1 MYKTKNEMEKEFEY
15 FIEQFA
21 DLKVLRYRLNDFEKF
36 SLDEKIFMYYLSQAA
51 ISGRDI
57 LWDQNYKHN
66 LKIRKLLENLYKS
79 FSGDRSTNDFKLF
92 EEYFKRVLFSNGIHH
107 HYSMD
112 KFMPKFSKEY
122 LDSILLDTNITCDEQ
137 IIEAIFDK
145 DLDNKRVVLDSAKDI
160 IANSA
165 NNFYKNLTQEE
176 VETYYSKKDRGDD
189 KRPLSIG
196 LNSQLVKE
204 NDKIVENVWKIGGMY
219 TKAIEKI
226 VYFLEKAKEYAVNP
240 QQKKVIELLV
250 SYYRTGDLKTFD
262 EYSIEWIS
270 EINSPIDFINGFIEV
285 YGDSLAYKGS
295 WESIVNYTDIEAT
308 KRAVLM
314 SDNAQWF
321 EDNSPVDKAF
331 KKDKVSGVSAKVV
344 NMAILAGDCYPYT
357 PIGINLPNA
366 EWIRAEHGSK
376 SVTVDNIMQAYHMSS
391 LESGMLDEFSYSKE
405 EIERAKEWGFLGGCL
420 HTDLHECLG
429 HGSGKLLDGV
439 GQDAL
444 KNYHSTIEEA
454 RADLFALYY
463 IMDEK
468 LIELGIVPSI
478 EVAKSEYDSY
488 IRGGLVVQLTRIEKG
503 AVLEESHMRNR
514 QIIAKW
520 AYEKGYENK
529 VIEKKIRDGK
539 TFFIVNDYKALRGI
553 FADLLREVQRIKSEG
568 DFEAGKALVEDYGVT
583 FDTEMHEEILERFKK
598 LNLAPYAGFLNPKYE
613 LIKEDN
619 KIVDVKLIYS
629 ESFTEQMLRYGSE
642 YSFL

>member
-1 MYKTKNEMEKEFEY
+1 MEKEFEY

-21 DLKVLRYRLNDFEKF
+21 DLKILRYKLNDFEKF

-66 LKIRKLLENLYKS
+66 LKIRRLLENLYKS
-79 FSGDRSTNDFKLF
+79 FSGNRSTNDFKLF
-92 EEYFKRVLFSNGIHH
+92 EEYFKRILFSNGIHH

-112 KFMPKFSKEY
+112 KIMPKFSKQY
-122 LDSILLDTNITCDEQ
+122 LVSILSDSNITCNEELF
-137 IIEAIFDK
+137 EAIFDK
-145 DLDNKRVVLDSAKDI
+145 NLDNKRVVLDSTKDI
-160 IANSA
+160 IADSA

-176 VETYYSKKDRGDD
+176 VENYYSKKDKGDD

-204 NDKIVENVWKIGGMY
+204 NDEIVENVWKIGGMY
-219 TKAIEKI
+219 SKAIEKI

-405 EIERAKEWGFLGGCL
+405 EIEREKEWGFLGGCL

-429 HGSGKLLDGV
+429 HGSGKLLNGV

-613 LIKEDN
+613 LVKEDN
-619 KIVDVKLIYS
+619 KIIDVKLIYS
-629 ESFTEQMLRYGSE
+629 ESFTEQMLRYGFE

>member
-1 MYKTKNEMEKEFEY
+1 MEKEFEY

-21 DLKVLRYRLNDFEKF
+21 DLKILRYKLNDFEKF

-66 LKIRKLLENLYKS
+66 LKIRRLLENLYKS
-79 FSGDRSTNDFKLF
+79 FSGNRSTNDFKLF
-92 EEYFKRVLFSNGIHH
+92 EEYFKRILFSNGIHH

-112 KFMPKFSKEY
+112 KIMPKFSKEY
-122 LDSILLDTNITCDEQ
+122 LVSILSDSNITCNE
-137 IIEAIFDK
+137 ELFEVIFDK
-145 DLDNKRVVLDSAKDI
+145 NLDNKRVVLDSTKDI
-160 IANSA
+160 IADSA

-176 VETYYSKKDRGDD
+176 VENYYSKIDKGDD

-204 NDKIVENVWKIGGMY
+204 NNEIVENVWKIGGMY
-219 TKAIEKI
+219 SKAIEKI

-295 WESIVNYTDIEAT
+295 WESIVNYTDVEAT

-539 TFFIVNDYKALRGI
+539 IFFIVNDYKALRGI

-598 LNLAPYAGFLNPKYE
+598 LNLAPYAGFLNPKYK
-613 LIKEDN
+613 LVKEDN
-619 KIVDVKLIYS
+619 KIIDVKLIYS

>member
-1 MYKTKNEMEKEFEY
+1 MEKEFEY

-21 DLKVLRYRLNDFEKF
+21 DLKILRYKLNDFEKF

-66 LKIRKLLENLYKS
+66 LKIRRLLENLYKS
-79 FSGDRSTNDFKLF
+79 FSGNRSTNDFKLF
-92 EEYFKRVLFSNGIHH
+92 EEYFKRILFSNGIHH

-112 KFMPKFSKEY
+112 KIMPKFSKEY
-122 LDSILLDTNITCDEQ
+122 LVSILSDSNITCNEELF
-137 IIEAIFDK
+137 EAIFDK
-145 DLDNKRVVLDSAKDI
+145 NLDNKRVVLDSTKDI
-160 IANSA
+160 IADSA

-176 VETYYSKKDRGDD
+176 VENYYSKIDKGDD

-204 NDKIVENVWKIGGMY
+204 NNEIVENVWKIGGMY
-219 TKAIEKI
+219 SKAIEKI

-295 WESIVNYTDIEAT
+295 WESIVNYTDVEAT

-539 TFFIVNDYKALRGI
+539 IFFIVNDYKALRGI

-598 LNLAPYAGFLNPKYE
+598 LNLAPYAGFLNPKYK
-613 LIKEDN
+613 LVKEDN
-619 KIVDVKLIYS
+619 KIIDVKLIYS

>member
-1 MYKTKNEMEKEFEY
+1 MEKEFEY

-21 DLKVLRYRLNDFEKF
+21 DLKILRYKLNDFEKF

-66 LKIRKLLENLYKS
+66 LKIRRLLENLYKS
-79 FSGDRSTNDFKLF
+79 FSGNRSTNDFKLF
-92 EEYFKRVLFSNGIHH
+92 EEYFKRILFSNGIHH

-112 KFMPKFSKEY
+112 KIMPKFSKQY
-122 LDSILLDTNITCDEQ
+122 LVSILSDSNITCNEELF
-137 IIEAIFDK
+137 EAIFDK
-145 DLDNKRVVLDSAKDI
+145 NLDNKRVVLDSTKDI
-160 IANSA
+160 IADSA

-176 VETYYSKKDRGDD
+176 VENYYSKKDKGDD

-204 NDKIVENVWKIGGMY
+204 NDEIVENVWKIGGMY
-219 TKAIEKI
+219 SKAIEKI

-295 WESIVNYTDIEAT
+295 WESIVNCTDIEAT

-520 AYEKGYENK
+520 GYEKGYENK

-613 LIKEDN
+613 LVKEDN
-619 KIVDVKLIYS
+619 KIIDVKLIYS

>member
-1 MYKTKNEMEKEFEY
+1 MEKEFEY
-15 FIEQFA
+15 FVEQFS
-21 DLKVLRYRLNDFEKF
+21 DLKILRYKLNDFDEF
-36 SLDEKIFMYYLSQAA
+36 SLDEKLFVYYLSQAA

-57 LWDQNYKHN
+57 LWDQNYKYN
-66 LKIRKLLENLYKS
+66 LKIRKILESIYKS
-79 FSGDRSTNDFKLF
+79 FSGDRSTEDFKTFEVYLKRILF
-92 EEYFKRVLFSNGIHH
+92 ANGIHH

-112 KFMPKFSKEY
+112 KIMPAFSRMY
-122 LDSILLDTNITCDEQ
+122 FDSLLSITEITCDEE
-137 IIEAIFDK
+137 IREAIFNK
-145 DLDNKRVVLDSAKDI
+145 DLDNKRVVLDSDKDI
-160 IANSA
+160 IADSA
-165 NNFYKNLTQEE
+165 NNFYKDLTQEE
-176 VETYYSKKDRGDD
+176 VEDYYSKKDKGDE
-189 KRPLSIG
+189 KKPLSIG

-204 NDKIVENVWKIGGMY
+204 DGQIVEKVWKIGGMY
-219 TKAIEKI
+219 SKAIEQI
-226 VYFLEKAKEYAVNP
+226 VCFLEKAKLYAPNS
-240 QQKKVIELLV
+240 QQKTVIELLV
-250 SYYRTGDLKTFD
+250 EYYKIGDLKTFD
-262 EYSIEWIS
+262 DYSIEWIS
-270 EINSPIDFINGFIEV
+270 EVNSPIDFINGFIEV

-295 WESIVNYTDIEAT
+295 WESIVNYTDVEAT
-308 KRAVLM
+308 KRATLM

-331 KKDKVSGVSAKVV
+331 KKDKVAGVSAKVV
-344 NMAILAGDCYPYT
+344 NMAVLAGDCYPYT

-376 SVTVDNIMQAYHMSS
+376 SVTVENIMQAYHMSS
-391 LESGMLDEFSYSKE
+391 LDSGMLDEFAYSKE
-405 EIERAKEWGFLGGCL
+405 EMARARKWGFLGGCL

-463 IMDEK
+463 IMDDK
-468 LIELGIVPSI
+468 LIELGIVPDMD
-478 EVAKSEYDSY
+478 VAKSEYDSY

-520 AYEKGYENK
+520 AYEKGLSNN
-529 VIEKKIRDGK
+529 VIEKKTKDGK
-539 TFFIVNDYKALRGI
+539 IFFVVNDYNALRDI

-568 DFEAGKALVEDYGVT
+568 DYEAGKALVEDYGVK
-583 FDTEMHEEILERFKK
+583 FDTQMHEDILIRFKK
-598 LNLAPYAGFLNPKYE
+598 LNLAPYSGFLNPKYE
-613 LIKEDN
+613 LIKEGD
-619 KIVDVKLIYS
+619 KIVGVDVKYS
-629 ESFTEQMLRYGSE
+629 ENFLEQMLRYGTD

>member
-1 MYKTKNEMEKEFEY
+1 MEKEFEY

-21 DLKVLRYRLNDFEKF
+21 DLKILRYKLNDFEKF

-66 LKIRKLLENLYKS
+66 LKIRRLLENLYKS
-79 FSGDRSTNDFKLF
+79 FSGNRSTNDFKLF
-92 EEYFKRVLFSNGIHH
+92 EEYFKRILFSNGIHH

-112 KFMPKFSKEY
+112 KIMPKFSKQY
-122 LDSILLDTNITCDEQ
+122 LVSILSDSNITCNEELF
-137 IIEAIFDK
+137 EAIFDK
-145 DLDNKRVVLDSAKDI
+145 NLDNKRVVLDSTKDI
-160 IANSA
+160 IADSA

-176 VETYYSKKDRGDD
+176 VENYYSKKDKGDD

-204 NDKIVENVWKIGGMY
+204 NDEIVENVWKIGGMY
-219 TKAIEKI
+219 SKAIEKI

-613 LIKEDN
+613 LVKEDN
-619 KIVDVKLIYS
+619 KIIDVKLIYS

>member
-1 MYKTKNEMEKEFEY
+1 MEKEFEY

-21 DLKVLRYRLNDFEKF
+21 DLKILRYKLNDFDEF

-57 LWDQNYKHN
+57 LWDQNYRHN
-66 LKIRKLLENLYKS
+66 LKIRRLLENLYKS
-79 FSGDRSTNDFKLF
+79 FSGNRSTNDFKLF
-92 EEYFKRVLFSNGIHH
+92 EEYFKRILFSNGIHH

-112 KFMPKFSKEY
+112 KIMPKFSKKY
-122 LDSILLDTNITCDEQ
+122 LVSILSDSNITCNDELF
-137 IIEAIFDK
+137 EAIFDK
-145 DLDNKRVVLDSAKDI
+145 DLDNKRVVLDSTKDI
-160 IANSA
+160 IADSA

-176 VETYYSKKDRGDD
+176 VEDYYSRKDKGDD
-189 KRPLSIG
+189 KKPISIG

-204 NDKIVENVWKIGGMY
+204 NNKIVENVWKIGGMY
-219 TKAIEKI
+219 SKVIEKI

-295 WESIVNYTDIEAT
+295 WESIVNYTDVEAT

-613 LIKEDN
+613 LVKEGN
-619 KIVDVKLIYS
+619 KIIDVKLIYS

>member
-1 MYKTKNEMEKEFEY
+1 
-15 FIEQFA
+15 
-21 DLKVLRYRLNDFEKF
+21 
-36 SLDEKIFMYYLSQAA
+36 
-51 ISGRDI
+51 
-57 LWDQNYKHN
+57 
-66 LKIRKLLENLYKS
+66 
-79 FSGDRSTNDFKLF
+79 
-92 EEYFKRVLFSNGIHH
+92 
-107 HYSMD
+107 
-112 KFMPKFSKEY
+112 
-122 LDSILLDTNITCDEQ
+122 
-137 IIEAIFDK
+137 
-145 DLDNKRVVLDSAKDI
+145 
-160 IANSA
+160 
-165 NNFYKNLTQEE
+165 
-176 VETYYSKKDRGDD
+176 
-189 KRPLSIG
+189 
-196 LNSQLVKE
+196 
-204 NDKIVENVWKIGGMY
+204 
-219 TKAIEKI
+219 
-226 VYFLEKAKEYAVNP
+226 
-240 QQKKVIELLV
+240 
-250 SYYRTGDLKTFD
+250 
-262 EYSIEWIS
+262 
-270 EINSPIDFINGFIEV
+270 
-285 YGDSLAYKGS
+285 
-295 WESIVNYTDIEAT
+295 
-308 KRAVLM
+308 M

-539 TFFIVNDYKALRGI
+539 IFFIVNDYKALRGI

-598 LNLAPYAGFLNPKYE
+598 LNLAPYAGFLNPKYK
-613 LIKEDN
+613 LVKEDN
-619 KIVDVKLIYS
+619 KIIDVKLIYS

>member
-1 MYKTKNEMEKEFEY
+1 MEKEFEY

-21 DLKVLRYRLNDFEKF
+21 DLKILRYKLNDFEKF

-66 LKIRKLLENLYKS
+66 LKIRRLLENLYKS
-79 FSGDRSTNDFKLF
+79 FSGNRSTNDFKLF
-92 EEYFKRVLFSNGIHH
+92 EEYFKRILFSNGIHH

-112 KFMPKFSKEY
+112 KIMPKFSKQY
-122 LDSILLDTNITCDEQ
+122 LVSILSDSNITCNEELF
-137 IIEAIFDK
+137 EAIFDK
-145 DLDNKRVVLDSAKDI
+145 NLDNKRVVLDSTKDI
-160 IANSA
+160 IADSA

-176 VETYYSKKDRGDD
+176 VENYYSKKDKGDD

-204 NDKIVENVWKIGGMY
+204 NDEIVENVWKIGGMY
-219 TKAIEKI
+219 SKAIEKI

-295 WESIVNYTDIEAT
+295 WESIVNYTDVEAT

-613 LIKEDN
+613 LVKEDN
-619 KIVDVKLIYS
+619 KIIDVKLIYS